1 MAKPV
6 KQLSIFVENQPGR
19 TAEICNILAEHDM
32 DIRAL
37 SLADTTNFGIMR
49 LIVNHPSR
57 AESVLKEPGYT
68 VSQTNVIAVGID
80 DKPGGLAIALNV
92 LRDADIAVEYIYAF
106 VSRSEKTAFVILR
119 VEDNAVAIEAL
130 QAKGVR
136 ILAGEE
142 IY

>member
-1 MAKPV
+1 M
-6 KQLSIFVENQPGR
+6 
-19 TAEICNILAEHDM
+19 
-32 DIRAL
+32 
-37 SLADTTNFGIMR
+37 
-49 LIVNHPSR
+49 
-57 AESVLKEPGYT
+57 
-68 VSQTNVIAVGID
+68 GID

>member
-19 TAEICNILAEHDM
+19 TAEICNILAEHDI

-57 AESVLKEPGYT
+57 AESVLKEQG
-68 VSQTNVIAVGID
+68 
-80 DKPGGLAIALNV
+80 
-92 LRDADIAVEYIYAF
+92 
-106 VSRSEKTAFVILR
+106 
-119 VEDNAVAIEAL
+119 
-130 QAKGVR
+130 
-136 ILAGEE
+136 
-142 IY
+142 

>member
-19 TAEICNILAEHDM
+19 TAEICNILAEHDI

-57 AESVLKEPGYT
+57 AESVLKEQGYT

>member
-6 KQLSIFVENQPGR
+6 KQLSIFVDNQPGR
-19 TAEICNILAEHDM
+19 TAEICNILAEHDI

-57 AESVLKEPGYT
+57 AESVLKEQGYT